1 MGKDEQHDYMH
12 LQSLGSL
19 SSPRLCQAQ
28 QVSEQLPENV
38 KIFGLHPETNWVSC
52 FYLSKLEM
60 PDSKVGSC
68 LTKSTSWFH
77 FGISYLEH

>member
-19 SSPRLCQAQ
+19 SSLRLCQAQ

-38 KIFGLHPETNWVSC
+38 KIFGLHPETN
-52 FYLSKLEM
+52 
-60 PDSKVGSC
+60 
-68 LTKSTSWFH
+68 
-77 FGISYLEH
+77 